1 MAKPIPRNPNSPQPG
16 RPAARF
22 EFPVRINLNQNLRQ
36 APQNIFIDEAELPP
50 GRIPLWVNRV
60 IRWMFFF
67 VVEGIIL
74 SFCFRVLGS
83 AFKGA
88 PEFMTTMLM
97 LFKFALFLLLSYHAI
112 FRINIFR

>member
-50 GRIPLWVNRV
+50 GRIALWVNRV

-74 SFCFRVLGS
+74 SFCFGVLGS
-83 AFKGA
+83 AFKDA
-88 PEFMTTMLM
+88 PEFMKVMLS
-97 LFKFALFLLLSYHAI
+97 LFQFAMFLYLSYHAM